1 VVFLRQKIV
10 YDLYIMSKSSGN
22 PIPFDRP
29 VSYKII
35 VQGMVDLHWSTL
47 LDGMTMSVIKAEGKP
62 TVTSMEGVLS
72 DQAAL
77 AGVLNTLYE
86 LHLPVLAVI
95 CQSYS
100 PESDQKE
107 LSGDKPSEETIVDNQ
122 DKENTT

>member
-1 VVFLRQKIV
+1 M
-10 YDLYIMSKSSGN
+10 YTLYIMSKPPGN
-22 PIPFDRP
+22 AIHFDRP
-29 VSYKII
+29 VSYMIS
-35 VQGMVDLHWSTL
+35 VQGIVDLNWSDL
-47 LDGMTMSVIKAEGKP
+47 LDGMTMSVTKEEGKLS
-62 TVTSMEGVLS
+62 VTTMEGVLP

-100 PESDQKE
+100 PASDQTG
-107 LSGDKPSEETIVDNQ
+107 LIGDKPSEETNVDDQ